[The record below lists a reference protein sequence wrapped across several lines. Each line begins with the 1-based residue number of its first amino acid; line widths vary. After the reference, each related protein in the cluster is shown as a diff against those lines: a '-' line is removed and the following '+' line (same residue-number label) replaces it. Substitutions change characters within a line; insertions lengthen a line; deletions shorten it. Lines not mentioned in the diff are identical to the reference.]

1 MRTLVATLTALMLFA
16 ATPVV
21 AGDLE
26 DGMAVYDTGDY
37 QKVFRLWKRSAEQG
51 AMAAQ
56 ILLGSMYAEGKGV
69 PEDDVRAY
77 VWLSIVATQRIANA
91 QKAKEAFAELM
102 TPAQI
107 ADGQK
112 SSSELW
118 EKYVVPFQKK

>member
-26 DGMAVYDTGDY
+26 DGMAAYDVGDY
-37 QKVFRLWKRSAEQG
+37 QKAFRLWKRSAEQG

-69 PEDDVRAY
+69 PEDYVRAY
-77 VWLSIVATQRIANA
+77 SWLSIVAA
-91 QKAKEAFAELM
+91 QGEAVGKNGKENVAKRM

-107 ADGQK
+107 AEGQK
-112 SSSELW
+112 LSRELW
-118 EKYVVPFQKK
+118 EKYVLPFQ

>member
-1 MRTLVATLTALMLFA
+1 ML
-16 ATPVV
+16 VV
-21 AGDLE
+21 ADDLE
-26 DGMAVYDTGDY
+26 DGMAAYDAGDH
-37 QKVFRLWKRSAEQG
+37 QKAFRLWKRSAEQG